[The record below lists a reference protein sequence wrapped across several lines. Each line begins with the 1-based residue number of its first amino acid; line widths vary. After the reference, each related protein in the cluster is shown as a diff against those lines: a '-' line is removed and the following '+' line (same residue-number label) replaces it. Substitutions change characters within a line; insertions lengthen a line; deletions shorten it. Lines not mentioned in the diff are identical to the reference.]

1 MRIGVSSYS
10 FASAF
15 EKGTMD
21 ILGAIDWVAD
31 SSASHMEIS
40 IAGLGSQLIDDPELV
55 KKIREQAQARD
66 VPLVNYVVAADF
78 RDPDLGAQI
87 DRLKAH
93 LDVAHTLG
101 IPLFRHDVVAWSW
114 REQDQAEFERTF
126 QAVVPICREI
136 ANYAATL
143 GITTSVENHGM
154 SMNNSERV
162 RRLVETVD
170 LPNFR
175 VTLDIGNFLCV
186 DEMPQ
191 SAVPQT
197 LPYASVV
204 HLKDFYIRDF
214 SPGEGWLTTV
224 ADRSILGA
232 IVGFGDLPMRSL
244 ISTIKSSGFDGP
256 ISIEFEGLEDSLIG
270 AGVGLANAQRIWNEV
285 D

>member
-55 KKIREQAQARD
+55 EQIRERAESRG

-78 RDPDLGAQI
+78 RDPDIGAQI
-87 DRLKAH
+87 ERLKAH
-93 LDVAHTLG
+93 LHVAHILG
-101 IPLFRHDVVAWSW
+101 IRLFRHDVVAWSW
-114 REQDQAEFERTF
+114 REKDQAEFERTF
-126 QAVVPICREI
+126 EAVVPICREI

-162 RRLVETVD
+162 RRLVEAVD

-204 HLKDFYIRDF
+204 HLKDFYIREF

-244 ISTIKSSGFDGP
+244 ISTIKSSGFNGP
-256 ISIEFEGLEDSLIG
+256 ISIEFEGLEDSLVG
-270 AGVGLANAQRIWNEV
+270 AGIGLANAQRIWDEV
-285 D
+285 E